1 MSTIDRSLDRRE
13 EFPFNWLGL
22 PACRK
27 ALSLLE
33 AADAIPAFIRRPF
46 QIDRGVPASTVN
58 PYYEIIVRLPTDA
71 EPTEVPV
78 GLVSRHY
85 QLIQHLEILQ
95 RAATIIASLGIDLNQ
110 IDVNLDLTIH
120 GERMRLGLLLPK
132 DSEYSVTVRKGDIM
146 ALYLEFVNSVDGS
159 LRMSLRVSWL
169 RLICLNGLVV
179 REVQSDFSRPHVSAQ
194 ILAELADH
202 LPSALKSVL
211 DEKKL
216 FNHWMAIVVGDGA
229 FENWIEDT
237 VRKTWGLKAAVRAY
251 HIARR
256 GVDVEV
262 ERMVRGR
269 PANSM
274 PIEDRVCVIGSITSS
289 LNVFAITQ
297 AMTWLA
303 GDRAELQ
310 EQLDWK
316 SQVYPMVMKLVPA
329 VGQRSMF

>member
-1 MSTIDRSLDRRE
+1 
-13 EFPFNWLGL
+13 
-22 PACRK
+22 
-27 ALSLLE
+27 
-33 AADAIPAFIRRPF
+33 
-46 QIDRGVPASTVN
+46 
-58 PYYEIIVRLPTDA
+58 
-71 EPTEVPV
+71 
-78 GLVSRHY
+78 
-85 QLIQHLEILQ
+85 
-95 RAATIIASLGIDLNQ
+95 
-110 IDVNLDLTIH
+110 
-120 GERMRLGLLLPK
+120 
-132 DSEYSVTVRKGDIM
+132 
-146 ALYLEFVNSVDGS
+146 
-159 LRMSLRVSWL
+159 
-169 RLICLNGLVV
+169 
-179 REVQSDFSRPHVSAQ
+179 
-194 ILAELADH
+194 
-202 LPSALKSVL
+202 L

-269 PANSM
+269 PASSM